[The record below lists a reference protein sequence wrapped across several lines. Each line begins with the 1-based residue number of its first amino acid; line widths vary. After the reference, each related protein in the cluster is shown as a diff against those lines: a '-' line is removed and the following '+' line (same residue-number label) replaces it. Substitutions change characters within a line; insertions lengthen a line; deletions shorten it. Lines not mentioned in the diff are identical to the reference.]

1 MASDKLA
8 RRYATALFVEAQHK
22 DSLETIYG
30 DMHLLNNTFDVSRE
44 LRAVFKNPIIHSIKK
59 EQIADQLFKGKI
71 SSLSVDFIGLL
82 LRERREAFLVEIIQQ
97 FFKLYNNFK
106 GISEVTVT
114 TAVEMDAAIEQNIE
128 TFVRK
133 ESGKPNVKINKK
145 IDASIGGGFIVDFGD
160 RLYDNSVRYKLNKL
174 KKELSFN

>member
-8 RRYATALFVEAQHK
+8 RRYATALFDEAQSK
-22 DSLETIYG
+22 GSLETVYV
-30 DMHLLNNTFDVSRE
+30 DLQLLHDTFEASRE
-44 LRAVFKNPIIHSIKK
+44 LRAVFKNPIIYSSKK

-71 SSLSVDFIGLL
+71 NSLTVDFIRLL
-82 LRERREAFLVEIIQQ
+82 LHERREAFLVEVVQQ
-97 FFKLYNNFK
+97 LFKLYNNFK

-114 TAVEMDAAIEQNIE
+114 TAVEMDTAIQQNIE
-128 TFVRK
+128 AFVRK
-133 ESGKPNVKINKK
+133 ESGKPNVKIIKK
-145 IDASIGGGFIVDFGD
+145 IDASIGGGFIVFFGD